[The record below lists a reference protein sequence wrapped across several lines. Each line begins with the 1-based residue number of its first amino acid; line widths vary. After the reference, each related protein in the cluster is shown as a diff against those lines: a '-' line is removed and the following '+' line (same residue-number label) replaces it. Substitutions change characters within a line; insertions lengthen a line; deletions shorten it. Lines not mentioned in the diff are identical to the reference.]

1 MMMMT
6 GSLVMGLGGLQLG
19 IMAACVVLFVPMGMA
34 GWHLSRNKI
43 LFFGAALFITLAVGV
58 HLSPYFPSVSDFIS
72 SPASSSTAS
81 SSIDLSCFSLLHRIL
96 WFNNTSSSSWRWDSS
111 SPVSD
116 CGFQRV
122 GPSDTSDL
130 LNGSWVLFAGDSQ
143 ARLVALSLLTL
154 VIDSDKI
161 DSVRADLF
169 KRHSDYHVLV
179 AESGLKLDFIWA
191 PYVANLTELVGKLE
205 DGTSYPDVLVM
216 GSGLWDMLHIH
227 NASDYGASLSSIR
240 TALASSLAFITGDN
254 GPVTGT
260 TSIRSPHRFWIGMPW
275 LVNSMLN
282 TEEKREKL
290 SGVAFHEYDREIQ
303 ESRILRQSGGPFALL
318 DIRSLCQGCGE
329 TCTADGMHYEGA
341 VYDAAVQ
348 VLLNALLI
356 ESHQRI

>member
-1 MMMMT
+1 MT

-19 IMAACVVLFVPMGMA
+19 IMASCVVLFVPMGMA
-34 GWHLSRNKI
+34 GRHLSRNKI
-43 LFFGAALFITLAVGV
+43 LFFGTALFITLAVCV

-72 SPASSSTAS
+72 SSASSSTS
-81 SSIDLSCFSLLHRIL
+81 SLGLSCFSLLHRIL
-96 WFNNTSSSSWRWDSS
+96 WYNYTSSSSSWRWDSS

-122 GPSDTSDL
+122 GPSDASDL
-130 LNGSWVLFAGDSQ
+130 LNGSWILFAGDSQ

-154 VIDSDKI
+154 VLDSDKI

-179 AESGLKLDFIWA
+179 AKSGLKLDFIWA

-205 DGTSYPDVLVM
+205 DGTSYPDVLVL

-227 NASDYGASLSSIR
+227 NASEYGASLSSIR
-240 TALASSLAFITGDN
+240 TAMVSSLAFTTGDD

-290 SGVAFHEYDREIQ
+290 NGATFHEYDREIQ

-318 DIRSLCQGCGE
+318 DICSLSQGCGE
-329 TCTADGMHYEGA
+329 TCTTDGMHYDGA

-348 VLLNALLI
+348 LDGLHYFFLSTI
-356 ESHQRI
+356 GK